1 MICIN
6 IGEVMQGIWLFSIG
20 VSIAIVA
27 LIVGNLAYNVLYGK
41 G

>member
-20 VSIAIVA
+20 VSAVIVA
-27 LIVGNLAYNVLYGK
+27 VVLGNLAYNFLYGK